1 MFCNKGVLNLLNSR
15 ENTVPRVYFLR
26 PATLLEKRKVFSCDL
41 SEIFKNTFFYRTPPV
56 AASESK
62 QVIA

>member
-1 MFCNKGVLNLLNSR
+1 MFCNKGVLNLLNSQ
-15 ENTVPRVYFLR
+15 ESTVPRVNFLR
-26 PATLLEKRKVFSCDL
+26 PAALLENRQVFSCDF
-41 SEIFKNTFFYRTPPV
+41 SEIFKNTFFSRTPPV